1 MKLQYLGDSKDCFK
15 WDYLNFLMSKLGYPV
30 LNVVP
35 MMTSQDGGSHGRTK
49 ADEFKNPKKEIL
61 CLCSELNKI
70 KKSRQK
76 KITGDNKR
84 AIQKFIDSV
93 KCLPRRMSLSYR
105 VEFHKAEE
113 FITANNR
120 QSYFEGF
127 DNTWKQIVFVDPDTG
142 FEPKECSREHIK
154 YVELVQI
161 LEAISDDS
169 IVLVFQNFRRKNFEK
184 DFKEIAKRITEEAR
198 TTASPT
204 AVYWDGKVMFVSIA
218 KSESL
223 RKRLI
228 RVNGEY
234 ANQREQVWQ
243 IPEDCD
249 SGSSASRRG

>member
-35 MMTSQDGGSHGRTK
+35 MMTAQDGGTHGRTK
-49 ADEFKNPKKEIL
+49 ADEFKNAEQEIRS
-61 CLCSELNKI
+61 LCSELNKM
-70 KKSRQK
+70 KESRQK
-76 KITGDNKR
+76 KIAGDDKR

-93 KCLPRRMSLSYR
+93 RMSLPYQI
-105 VEFHKAEE
+105 EFHKAEE

-127 DNTWKQIVFVDPDTG
+127 DNAREQIVFADPDTG
-142 FEPKECSREHIK
+142 FEPEKCSNEHIK
-154 YVELVQI
+154 YTELVQI
-161 LEAISDDS
+161 LEEISDDS
-169 IVLVFQNFRRKNFEK
+169 IIVVFQNFRRKNFEEH
-184 DFKEIAKRITEEAR
+184 FKEIEKRITEEAR
-198 TTASPT
+198 TTVSLT
-204 AVYWDGKVMFVSIA
+204 AVYWNGRVMFVSVT

-234 ANQREQVWQ
+234 ANQRKQVSR
-243 IPEDCD
+243 IPEDRD